1 MEDLLISSA
10 QNDRIK
16 KVVKMRDRR
25 GRDKQGKYI
34 IEGYRGLSRG
44 LKHGL
49 KLTEL
54 YYCPEYFLG
63 ENEFALIDQHRENG
77 TTAIQV
83 TKNVFDKMA
92 YRDRPEGL
100 LGVAPQFH
108 KKLEDI
114 ELGEVPFLLV
124 AEAIEKP
131 GNLGTILR
139 SADAT
144 GTDALIVCDRCTD
157 IFNPNVVRASTGCV
171 FSVPTMEDSSDNVIK
186 WLKENNIKILA
197 ATPHTTNMYTDV
209 DMTGPIAIAVGT
221 EQYGLSD
228 KWMEQADLKVK
239 IPMLGEA
246 DSLNVATATTIL
258 MYEVIRQR
266 GITEKTISDC

>member
-1 MEDLLISSA
+1 MEDLIISSA
-10 QNDRIK
+10 QNSRIK
-16 KVVKMRDRR
+16 NVVKMRDRR
-25 GRDKQGKYI
+25 GRDKQGQYI
-34 IEGYRGLSRG
+34 IEGYRALSRG

-54 YYCPEYFLG
+54 YHCPEYFLG
-63 ENEFALIDQHRENG
+63 SNEQALIEEHREQGANI
-77 TTAIQV
+77 IQV
-83 TKNVFDKMA
+83 TKQVFDKMA

-100 LGVAPQFH
+100 LGIAPQVH
-108 KKLEDI
+108 RGLDDI
-114 ELGEVPFLLV
+114 ELAETPFLLV

-157 IFNPNVVRASTGCV
+157 IFNPNVVRASTGCI
-171 FSVPTMEDSSDNVIK
+171 FSVPTMEDSSENVIK
-186 WLKENNIKILA
+186 WLRENNIKILA

-228 KWMEQADLKVK
+228 KWMKEADIKVK
-239 IPMLGEA
+239 IPMMGEA

-258 MYEVIRQR
+258 MYEVLRQR
-266 GITEKTISDC
+266 GISE